1 MDTDFEGYTISW
13 PLIAAVAAVSAV
25 FFISV
30 VVMAMKA
37 RQRTVV
43 SGKEEMIGAIGEALE
58 NFKSEGRVRV
68 HSEDWRAHSMAALK
82 RGQKVKVV
90 KIEGL
95 ILTVEPFNPEGN

>member
-1 MDTDFEGYTISW
+1 
-13 PLIAAVAAVSAV
+13 
-25 FFISV
+25 
-30 VVMAMKA
+30 
-37 RQRTVV
+37 
-43 SGKEEMIGAIGEALE
+43 MIGAIGEALE